1 MKPYTV
7 SNTQSTKMPHSDE
20 TPLEEMSYEQYFPD
34 LKINTPLI
42 AINKR
47 KLESEKGKEKESTA
61 VTLDSTIIQKVSDS
75 TDIIES
81 KNAQLTQPTHS
92 TTTTNVNTVV
102 TLTTL
107 KHYDTGANNDNVED
121 EGEINKDLENLPSEA
136 TSSLLSN
143 SKSNVFKHSFSVL
156 NNQKP
161 VKPLPKPLFRHIPYP
176 KVDEERNIFVKPE
189 GHYIRHNEL
198 TEKDLLE
205 IVEYDMDEQDD
216 EWLSKL
222 NEERK
227 KENCGELSTEIFEA
241 LIDRIEKEWFDL
253 TKNLPKNNDK
263 DNLTAEDSICAIC
276 DDGECENSNA
286 IVFCDGCNLAVH
298 QECYGIPYIPE
309 GQWLCRKCI
318 ISPENP
324 VVCGAFKKTTTNR
337 WAHLLCAIWIPE
349 VWLSNHVY
357 MEPIDNLQAIPRSRW
372 RLKCYICE
380 KKVGACI
387 QCQNTHCCTA
397 FHVTCARKA
406 KLCMKTKFPEAN
418 FDKSNIKINN
428 SKSNGINKVDNIDEN
443 EETSSTS
450 KLKLT
455 RKRKG
460 KEVATEQFNQEPASS
475 SSLLDVQNSKA
486 ARAYNHSYSET
497 APVLPVT
504 MVEKLLPILSKQKFL
519 KKKHDLLDKVCKYW
533 STKRESRRGAPLL
546 KRLHLEPWTA
556 SASIY
561 KQSEEEKYAKY
572 LAMTDL
578 RKDLEKVRMLSDLV
592 HRREKEKLKRL
603 KIQTNYLE
611 TIFFPL
617 DNILLPTLKSIQKL
631 DKHQIFAYP
640 VSEEEVPDYH
650 THISHPM
657 DFSTIQKKIEEHE
670 YSLGS
675 GFQGFRGFRD
685 DIELTFKNAM
695 TYNTPD
701 SIYYRVAKKLNQQT
715 KPILDKAEQD
725 YLDLGIDP
733 DKMIM
738 ELDLDPEIFT
748 YNNEPLAVDEEAM
761 EEATVKEEIVEETPE
776 GIIKD
781 TTSGAIRRIKRKF
794 SFLST
799 RVTRSRTVVE
809 QHHHDDDQDNNTVSK
824 SNLQIGDKPRKIR
837 KLPKGWVMLPDDDE
851 EEVEKVEKE
860 EELDETL
867 MDVDQKQEELV
878 DDDVVSSRTR
888 SRKTTRIEELDT
900 VEPLKNETDIIHG
913 KRTIRD
919 MIVDTSPTVA
929 STPTY
934 SRRTNRDPIIDT
946 SPTIS
951 PTSTYSR
958 RTNRDIMTDTSPTPI
973 YGRRTNRDIIA
984 DISPAP
990 IYGRRT
996 NHNVTDTSPTVSPTA
1011 RYGRRTNRYVTDMSP
1026 IVSPTARY
1034 GRRTNLDT
1042 SPTVSPATR
1051 FGRRTNL
1058 DMSPTVSPATRY
1070 SKRIN
1075 RDVIDTSPIVSPA
1088 ATISTIVSSTT
1099 ASPLSRKKLN
1109 TAVLESTDIS
1119 YGSLVWAKMQGFPWY
1134 PAEIVHPGSLQV
1146 PEAVRHD
1153 KKDGDMF
1160 LVRFFDEK
1168 PGKKNGSR
1176 SWKWV
1181 AANKVVLM
1189 GDRLTDFPKLTDK
1202 SMT

>member
-1 MKPYTV
+1 
-7 SNTQSTKMPHSDE
+7 
-20 TPLEEMSYEQYFPD
+20 
-34 LKINTPLI
+34 
-42 AINKR
+42 
-47 KLESEKGKEKESTA
+47 
-61 VTLDSTIIQKVSDS
+61 
-75 TDIIES
+75 
-81 KNAQLTQPTHS
+81 
-92 TTTTNVNTVV
+92 
-102 TLTTL
+102 
-107 KHYDTGANNDNVED
+107 
-121 EGEINKDLENLPSEA
+121 
-136 TSSLLSN
+136 
-143 SKSNVFKHSFSVL
+143 
-156 NNQKP
+156 
-161 VKPLPKPLFRHIPYP
+161 
-176 KVDEERNIFVKPE
+176 
-189 GHYIRHNEL
+189 
-198 TEKDLLE
+198 
-205 IVEYDMDEQDD
+205 
-216 EWLSKL
+216 
-222 NEERK
+222 
-227 KENCGELSTEIFEA
+227 
-241 LIDRIEKEWFDL
+241 
-253 TKNLPKNNDK
+253 
-263 DNLTAEDSICAIC
+263 
-276 DDGECENSNA
+276 
-286 IVFCDGCNLAVH
+286 
-298 QECYGIPYIPE
+298 
-309 GQWLCRKCI
+309 
-318 ISPENP
+318 
-324 VVCGAFKKTTTNR
+324 
-337 WAHLLCAIWIPE
+337 
-349 VWLSNHVY
+349 
-357 MEPIDNLQAIPRSRW
+357 
-372 RLKCYICE
+372 
-380 KKVGACI
+380 
-387 QCQNTHCCTA
+387 
-397 FHVTCARKA
+397 
-406 KLCMKTKFPEAN
+406 
-418 FDKSNIKINN
+418 
-428 SKSNGINKVDNIDEN
+428 
-443 EETSSTS
+443 
-450 KLKLT
+450 
-455 RKRKG
+455 
-460 KEVATEQFNQEPASS
+460 
-475 SSLLDVQNSKA
+475 
-486 ARAYNHSYSET
+486 
-497 APVLPVT
+497 
-504 MVEKLLPILSKQKFL
+504 
-519 KKKHDLLDKVCKYW
+519 
-533 STKRESRRGAPLL
+533 
-546 KRLHLEPWTA
+546 
-556 SASIY
+556 
-561 KQSEEEKYAKY
+561 
-572 LAMTDL
+572 
-578 RKDLEKVRMLSDLV
+578 
-592 HRREKEKLKRL
+592 
-603 KIQTNYLE
+603 
-611 TIFFPL
+611 
-617 DNILLPTLKSIQKL
+617 
-631 DKHQIFAYP
+631 
-640 VSEEEVPDYH
+640 
-650 THISHPM
+650 
-657 DFSTIQKKIEEHE
+657 
-670 YSLGS
+670 
-675 GFQGFRGFRD
+675 
-685 DIELTFKNAM
+685 
-695 TYNTPD
+695 

-809 QHHHDDDQDNNTVSK
+809 QHHHDDDQDNYTGSK
-824 SNLQIGDKPRKIR
+824 SNLQTGDKPRKIR

-1176 SWKWV
+1176 SCRRTNRDPIIDTSPTISPTSTYSRRTNRDIMTDTSPTPIYGRRTNRDIIADISPAPIYGRRTNHNVTDTSPTVSPTARYGRRTNRYVTDMSPIVSPTARYGRRTNLDTSPTVSPATRFGRRTNLDMSPTVSPATRYSKRINRDV
-1181 AANKVVLM
+1181 IDTSPIVSPAATISTIVSSTTASPLSRKKLNTAVLESTDISYGSLVWAKM
-1189 GDRLTDFPKLTDK
+1189 QGFPWYPAEIVHPGSLQVPEAVRHDKKDGDMFLVRFFDEKPGKK
-1202 SMT
+1202 NGSRSW